1 MSWPRL
7 LSATLVVGAALG
19 GAVLGSRTGG
29 TGETFFLTVMGA
41 VLGGLVVATG
51 RLIVRGAHARTTI
64 RDIGQASPEEFADR
78 LIAAERERLS
88 ADVDRE
94 LRARLTEILELA
106 SNPAT
111 DLGATA
117 AQVHAATRAAT
128 SELRRQLGLLRHGE
142 SAAEERDSEPAP
154 RRSRVDLLLAVGATL
169 LVLAETMLYPALAGQ
184 AHSPGRMLATLAVAP
199 TVLAR
204 RVSPTA
210 AALLFGGLWLAGALL
225 AVPVYGGF
233 WMLFSLGPIA
243 FTLGRRGGWS
253 GRACWVFLVGAVAG
267 GMFVADPEN
276 LSWNTALPVVAGLI
290 GSAARQVDRAA
301 ARARSAELAR
311 RNELREPLQQGF
323 AATRDQ
329 LARDVHDTVSHA
341 VGVIAVHAGAAEL
354 AWPEHPEVARQSLD
368 VIVTTAR
375 AALADL
381 PQAGGGATP
390 PTGDSE
396 RSDDLIERFRQ
407 AGLDVVVRADRVPPE
422 HAALVSRMIQEC
434 LTNVLRHAGATRADV
449 RIDVTVDEVAV
460 SVRDDGSGAAASSD
474 GFGLVGIRERVAFAG
489 GTVSTGPS
497 AAGGGFQVLAR
508 VPLSG
513 GQP

>member
-29 TGETFFLTVMGA
+29 TGEIFFLTVMGA
-41 VLGGLVVATG
+41 VVGALVVATG
-51 RLIVRGAHARTTI
+51 RLIVRAANARTAI

-94 LRARLTEILELA
+94 LRARLTEILQLA
-106 SNPAT
+106 SNPGP

-128 SELRRQLGLLRHGE
+128 SELRRQLGLLRQGE
-142 SAAEERDSEPAP
+142 STAEESDPKPAS
-154 RRSRVDLLLAVGATL
+154 RRSRVDLLLALGATL
-169 LVLAETMLYPALAGQ
+169 LALAETVAYPALGGE

-204 RVSPTA
+204 RA
-210 AALLFGGLWLAGALL
+210 APGVAAVLFGGLWLAGALL
-225 AVPVYGGF
+225 GVPAYGGF
-233 WMLFSLGPIA
+233 WMLLSLGPIA

-253 GRACWVFLVGAVAG
+253 GWAGWLFLVGAVAG
-267 GMFVADPEN
+267 GMLVADPEN
-276 LSWNTALPVVAGLI
+276 LPWNTALPVVAGLI
-290 GSAARQVDRAA
+290 GFAARYVDRAT
-301 ARARSAELAR
+301 ARARSAESAR
-311 RNELREPLQQGF
+311 RDELREPLEEGF
-323 AATRDQ
+323 AATREQ

-354 AWPEHPEVARQSLD
+354 AWPEQPDVARQALD

-375 AALADL
+375 AALAEL
-381 PQAGGGATP
+381 PQTGGVVPEQIG
-390 PTGDSE
+390 
-396 RSDDLIERFRQ
+396 DLIERFRE

-449 RIDVTVDEVAV
+449 RIEVTADEVAM
-460 SVRDDGSGAAASSD
+460 SVRDNGTGAAASSD

-489 GTVSTGPS
+489 GTVSAGPS
-497 AAGGGFQVLAR
+497 AAGSGFQVLAR
-508 VPLSG
+508 VPLSA
-513 GQP
+513 GQS